1 VLLQRPFPATA
12 TVSVHDRRETSA
24 GTEVTF
30 DITYIPHEHEER
42 LIVVY
47 GPGGVSTRFEGG
59 SIAFGGLLS
68 QGSQADYAP
77 VIGSQVATLVYEWRS
92 TFTGDGQR
100 NTSTGITVRHVI
112 VE

>member
-12 TVSVHDRRETSA
+12 TVSVHDRRGTSA

-30 DITYIPHEHEER
+30 DITSIPHEER

-47 GPGGVSTRFEGG
+47 GPGGVSTSFEGG
-59 SIAFGGLLS
+59 SIIFGSLLS

-77 VIGSQVATLVYEWRS
+77 VIVRNPYPSRNGWSGSAQARDA
-92 TFTGDGQR
+92 GR
-100 NTSTGITVRHVI
+100 
-112 VE
+112 